1 MASYTQTDV
10 LQPHMT
16 LLPDTETTDVTKVGD
31 GEDGEEGEQERKKWS
46 RKTEYMLSVIGYC
59 VGLGNLLRFPYMCN
73 RNGGGKHK
81 LGPVQLSVLVF
92 FLLLLLLLFF
102 RVVLFLLLLLLLPI
116 LLLLQLRLLLLFIF
130 TIIINVISTAHDCLS
145 LS

>member
-10 LQPHMT
+10 LQPHVT

-81 LGPVQLSVLVF
+81 PWSSTIVCARF
-92 FLLLLLLLFF
+92 FSSASPSALFSCCS
-102 RVVLFLLLLLLLPI
+102 LPPPPPPPPPSPPSSSS
-116 LLLLQLRLLLLFIF
+116 
-130 TIIINVISTAHDCLS
+130 ST
-145 LS
+145 